1 MTKTEYPYLP
11 EHLMGAY
18 FLLQKSVHGKIFT
31 PEDTSLEDQQ
41 MALSAARFMSKEVLT
56 QLDALERQES
66 GVARKLFDQAGALG
80 LLAIEIPEDY
90 GGLGLG
96 KVAAIGVNEQLS
108 RLGGFGITCGAHT
121 GIGSQPLVY
130 FGTSMQKEKY
140 LPRLANGEW
149 MAAYCLSEPDSGS
162 DALAMRTRASL
173 SPDGKHYVLNGVKMW
188 ITNAAWADLFTVFAK
203 VDGKHV
209 TAFLVE
215 KTFPGVSTGKEEYKL
230 GLKSSSTRRVILED
244 VLVPV
249 ENVLGEVG
257 KGAYIAFNIL
267 NFGRYSLGAGIMGSA
282 KEQMRIAVQYA
293 QVRKQFGKPLISF
306 GLIQQKLVDMAAKIY
321 AGESASYR
329 TAGLIDEV
337 MATGQVLEFV
347 CPPFPRALDEFALEC
362 SVVKVRCSEI
372 LFEVADESLQ
382 VHGGYG
388 FSEEYSPA
396 RALRDSR
403 INRIFEGTNEINRL
417 FLLSMLVRREQRG
430 RFPLGVL
437 IEAARCRVDDNDVP
451 ADSDDALTNAL
462 SLMGRVKLV
471 LFYLCDLAMKKYGD
485 AFLNEQEIIAEL
497 GNIVSDIYLAESAVL
512 RASKATKRESANTIG
527 SDLAMRFMHE
537 RVPCIERSVRR
548 VAEAVA
554 GRAGFQDLH
563 NKLRNQLM
571 WSEVNSPELLRR
583 IMKAI
588 DDRAGYPVGIQL

>member
-1 MTKTEYPYLP
+1 MTKTEYPCLP
-11 EHLMGAY
+11 EHLLGAY
-18 FLLQKSVHGKIFT
+18 FLLPKPVHGETFT
-31 PEDTSLEDQQ
+31 PEDASPEDRQ
-41 MALSAARFMSKEVLT
+41 MALSAARFMGKDVLP
-56 QLDALERQES
+56 QLEALERQES
-66 GVARKLFDQAGALG
+66 GVARRLFDQAGALG
-80 LLAIEIPEDY
+80 LLAIEIPEAY

-96 KVAAIGVNEQLS
+96 KVAALGVNEQLS
-108 RLGGFGITCGAHT
+108 RLGGFGITCGAHS

-130 FGTSMQKEKY
+130 FGTKRQKEKY
-140 LPRLANGEW
+140 LPRLATGEW
-149 MAAYCLSEPDSGS
+149 MAAYCLSEADSGS

-215 KTFPGVSTGKEEYKL
+215 KTFAGVSTGKEEHKL

-282 KEQMRIAVQYA
+282 KEQLRMAAKYA
-293 QVRKQFGKPLISF
+293 QERRQFGKPLRTF

-337 MATGQVLEFV
+337 MASGQVLELV

-362 SVVKVRCSEI
+362 SIVKVRCSEI

-388 FSEEYSPA
+388 FTEEYSPA

-417 FLLSMLVRREQRG
+417 FLLSLLVRREQRG
-430 RFPLGVL
+430 RFPLGL
-437 IEAARCRVDDNDVP
+437 AMTAARCQLEDNDVP
-451 ADSDDALTNAL
+451 ADSGDALTNAL

-471 LFYLCDLAMKKYGD
+471 LFHLCDLALKKYGD
-485 AFLNEQEIIAEL
+485 AFLGEQELIAEL
-497 GNIVSDIYLAESAVL
+497 GNIVSDIYLGESAVL
-512 RASKATKRESANTIG
+512 RAIKASKRESADTLG
-527 SDLAMRFMHE
+527 ADLAMRFMHE

-548 VAEAVA
+548 VAEAIA
-554 GRAGFQDLH
+554 GRAEFQDLH
-563 NKLRNQLM
+563 EKLRGQLM
-571 WSEVNSPELLRR
+571 WPEVNSPDLRQR

-588 DDRAGYPVGIQL
+588 DDRVGYPVGIQL